1 MWWWNS
7 SRKDVG
13 KEKKGCGDGEMKVIV
28 EIIGL
33 MIF

>member
-7 SRKDVG
+7 SRKDG
-13 KEKKGCGDGEMKVIV
+13 DKEGGGCGDGEMKVIV
-28 EIIGL
+28 EIIGW